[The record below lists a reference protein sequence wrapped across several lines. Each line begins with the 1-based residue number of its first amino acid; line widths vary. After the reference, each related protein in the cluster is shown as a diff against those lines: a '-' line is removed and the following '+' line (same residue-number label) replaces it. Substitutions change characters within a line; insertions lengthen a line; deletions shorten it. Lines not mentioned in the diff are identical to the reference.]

1 MDKEKLKSHLRPM
14 TPQHTP
20 LARKGGLRRPI
31 RCLLCDIYGTLLIS
45 GSGDIGIGRRQE
57 VESAEDASLGKL
69 LAEFGIRRP
78 PAMLR
83 QDLQDAVA
91 EDHQR
96 KRAQGIDYPEVKI
109 EEIWAAILPFGGEEK
124 IRAFAARWEM
134 VVNPVWPMPGLR
146 ALMAACRAG
155 GVLLGI
161 ISNAQFY
168 TPLVFELLLGAGVER
183 LGFDGRLI
191 QFSYQCGRAKPS
203 PVLFATAIDTLAAMG
218 IAGEHAAFIGNDMR
232 NDIAPAHAA
241 GLQTVLFAG
250 DARSLRLRQDDPCCR
265 DLQPDLQITHLNQLA
280 SLISN
285 ARP

>member
-1 MDKEKLKSHLRPM
+1 MDKDTLKSHLRPM
-14 TPQHTP
+14 MPQPTP
-20 LARKGGLRRPI
+20 LAMKGGLRRPI

-45 GSGDIGIGRRQE
+45 GSGDIGISRRQD
-57 VESAEDASLGKL
+57 AEDASLDRL
-69 LAEFGIRRP
+69 LAEYGIRRA
-78 PAMLR
+78 PAMLLR
-83 QDLQDAVA
+83 DLHDAVA
-91 EDHQR
+91 KDHQR
-96 KRAQGIDYPEVKI
+96 KRAEGIDHPEVKI
-109 EEIWAAILPFGGEEK
+109 EEIWATLLPFGGDDH

-146 ALMAACRAG
+146 ALMAACRDG

-168 TPLVFELLLGAGVER
+168 TPLLFELLLGAGLER

-191 QFSYQCGRAKPS
+191 QLSYQCGRAKPS
-203 PVLFATAIDTLAAMG
+203 PLLFAAAVDTLAAMG
-218 IAGEHAAFIGNDMR
+218 ITVEQAAFIGNDMR

-250 DARSLRLRQDDPCCR
+250 DARSLRMRRDEPCCR